1 MVREALEAL
10 LREWS
15 FGVTARSSAALER
28 LATAHEIRAEVD
40 REVAAI
46 VDEASRAAIE
56 RRWSPA
62 YVVRLARRR
71 GPFDTATVAVIAAV
85 VEGNR
90 RATEVPPAGA
100 DRVAALRRL
109 LTAAAFLADLP
120 ALPDLGDGPAGDG
133 GVNPAQARVLE
144 KVRALLAK
152 AESTTFEEEA
162 EALTAKA
169 QELMA
174 RHAIDEALV
183 AAARGECSAGVE
195 ACGIRI
201 GIDEPYASPKA
212 VLLSVVA
219 RQNRCRA
226 VWSDQ
231 LGLATVFGSSGD
243 LRAVEVLYTSL
254 LVQAVAAMQRAG
266 AQVGTGGRSRTRS
279 FRHAFLLAFA
289 ERIGERLRDANATA
303 EAAAVDDVGE
313 SFLPV
318 LTSRVEAAERARDAA
333 FPQTR
338 RMRTTASNAHGYY
351 AGRAAADAVSIDRG
365 ALLERRKLR
374 W

>member
-15 FGVTARSSAALER
+15 FGATARSSAALER
-28 LATAHEIRAEVD
+28 LATAEEIRSEVD
-40 REVAAI
+40 LEVAAI
-46 VDEASRAAIE
+46 VDEASRGAAE

-62 YVVRLARRR
+62 DVVRLARRR
-71 GPFDTATVAVIAAV
+71 GSFDTATVAVIAAV

-90 RATEVPPAGA
+90 RATAVPPAGP
-100 DRVAALRRL
+100 DRAAALHRL

-120 ALPDLGDGPAGDG
+120 ALPDLGDAPAGGDG
-133 GVNPAQARVLE
+133 VDPAQARVLE

-183 AAARGECSAGVE
+183 AARGEHPAGIE
-195 ACGIRI
+195 AGGIRI

-219 RQNRCRA
+219 RENRCRA

-231 LGLATVFGSSGD
+231 LGIATVFGSTGD

-266 AQVGTGGRSRTRS
+266 AQVGAGGRSRTRS
-279 FRHAFLLAFA
+279 FRHAFVLAFA
-289 ERIGERLRDANATA
+289 ERIGERLREANAA
-303 EAAAVDDVGE
+303 AQAAAVNDVGE

-318 LTSRVEAAERARDAA
+318 LASRAEAAERARDAA

-338 RMRTTASNAHGYY
+338 RMRTTASNANGYH
-351 AGRAAADAVSIDRG
+351 AGRAAADAASIDRG
-365 ALLERRKLR
+365 TSLERR
-374 W
+374 